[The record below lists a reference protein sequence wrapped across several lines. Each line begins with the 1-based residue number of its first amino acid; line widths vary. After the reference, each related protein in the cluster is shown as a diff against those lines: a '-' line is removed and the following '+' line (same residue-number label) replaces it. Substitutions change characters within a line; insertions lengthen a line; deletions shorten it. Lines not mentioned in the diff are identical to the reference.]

1 MKLPRRTFMPTATL
15 KALERGEHIETR
27 LSSFSS
33 TVVDG
38 KILITIGLEPEVWA
52 LVAAL
57 LQREGSTHSRML
69 LESLVAGLEYLAE
82 ENDDNSDCAN

>member
-1 MKLPRRTFMPTATL
+1 MPTATL

-27 LSSFSS
+27 LSCFGSK
-33 TVVDG
+33 VVDG
-38 KILITIGLEPEVWA
+38 KILITIGMEPVMWA

-57 LQREGSTHSRML
+57 LQREGSPQSRML

-82 ENDDNSDCAN
+82 ENDDDSDCAN